1 MLSQQS
7 CLVLDDSDVVR
18 KIMRTTIEGLGF
30 QVDDA
35 ASPQEALMRCKR
47 GLPELI
53 VLDWHVPGA
62 DPLEFLAAIRSMPN
76 GRNVKILYVVTNN
89 DAAEIGRAIAA
100 GCNDYL
106 IKPFYRVSLETKVAA
121 LTTRIRE
128 VEDDDTHYRPLRTGY
143 ALTGGR

>member
-1 MLSQQS
+1 VLSQQS

-35 ASPQEALMRCKR
+35 ASTAEALLRCKR
-47 GLPELI
+47 GLPCLLM
-53 VLDWHVPGA
+53 LDWHVPGG
-62 DPLEFLAAIRSMPN
+62 DPLEFLAAIRSMPG
-76 GRNVKILYVVTNN
+76 GRNVKIIYVVTNN
-89 DAAEIGRAIAA
+89 DPAEIGRAIAA

-121 LTTRIRE
+121 LTTRIRD
-128 VEDDDTHYRPLRTGY
+128 VEDDDNHYRPLRTGY
-143 ALTGGR
+143 ALAGAR